1 MLKQLKQKKWLII
14 ITLSIL
20 VLLAATGYFFAKMK
34 SEPVY
39 LTKIDKIMYDKK
51 NRSPKYVLT
60 MPEKKITPKKE
71 NNISQVEKEEV
82 STEVNT
88 TFETGD
94 LNDIVRSI
102 PQLSSLGE
110 APGKTPLHPFE
121 RQEKFTR
128 QEEGLIVPALSP
140 EGKRPWVVYGKKVNV
155 QPNFYKVAV
164 VIKNIGLNPK
174 ETDLIANGLPAEVSL
189 SFSPYTVDAEN
200 QIKKARYLGHE
211 TYMDLL
217 LSSKDFLKSDTGP
230 LAMSIISNID
240 DNIRRMKQTLAV
252 DAPIGGIVI
261 NQGQVDKENKERTE
275 KLLSSVKEMGLL
287 MIDAT
292 GEDGIDIVKID
303 GLARKK
309 ADIIIDENLDQKQV
323 AEQLKNAERIAL
335 EQGQVLI
342 IASSKPASVVTLNKW
357 QKTFSPQLTYEQMR
371 ENNITTID
379 RPFALVPVSAIVV
392 E

>member
-1 MLKQLKQKKWLII
+1 MFKQLKQKKWLII

-20 VLLAATGYFFAKMK
+20 VLLAATGYFFAKIK

-60 MPEKKITPKKE
+60 MPEKKSPQKEENITPE
-71 NNISQVEKEEV
+71 VEKEHSEDV
-82 STEVNT
+82 KTASKSGDVND
-88 TFETGD
+88 F
-94 LNDIVRSI
+94 IRSI
-102 PQLSSLGE
+102 PQLFSLGE

-121 RQEKFTR
+121 RLEKLTKKDGDFV
-128 QEEGLIVPALSP
+128 VPS
-140 EGKRPWVVYGKKVNV
+140 YSSDGKKPWETYGRKINV
-155 QPNFYKVAV
+155 QPNFHKVAV
-164 VIKNIGLNPK
+164 IIKNIGLNQK

-189 SFSPYTVDAEN
+189 SFSPYTIDAEN

-230 LAMSIISNID
+230 MAMSIISSIDENIH
-240 DNIRRMKQTLAV
+240 RMKQTLSV
-252 DAPIGGIVI
+252 NAPLGGIVI
-261 NQGQVDKENKERTE
+261 NSGQVDTENQERTK

-292 GEDGIDIVKID
+292 DEDTISLVNID

-309 ADIIIDENLDQKQV
+309 ADILINENSDQQQV
-323 AEQLKNAERIAL
+323 AEQLKKAEKIAL
-335 EQGQVLI
+335 EQGQVLVV
-342 IASSKPASVVTLNKW
+342 ASPKPASVVTLNKW

-371 ENNITTID
+371 ENNITTIE
-379 RPFALVPVSAIVV
+379 RPFALVPVSAVVV

>member
-1 MLKQLKQKKWLII
+1 MLKQLKQKKWQII
-14 ITLSIL
+14 ITLSIF

-39 LTKIDKIMYDKK
+39 LTKIDRIMYDKK

-60 MPEKKITPKKE
+60 MPEKRAQQKKPSPIE
-71 NNISQVEKEEV
+71 EKQSAEEISTV
-82 STEVNT
+82 SEP
-88 TFETGD
+88 ED
-94 LNDIVRSI
+94 INDIIRAI

-121 RQEKFTR
+121 REEKFTR
-128 QEEGLIVPALSP
+128 QDGDLIVPSLSP
-140 EGKRPWVVYGKKVNV
+140 EGKRPWIAYGRKVNV

-230 LAMSIISNID
+230 LAMSIISSID
-240 DNIRRMKQTLAV
+240 DNIRRMKQTLSV
-252 DAPIGGIVI
+252 NVPLGGVI
-261 NQGQVDKENKERTE
+261 INPGQADKENKERTE
-275 KLLSSVKEMGLL
+275 KLLSSIKEMGLL

-292 GEDGIDIVKID
+292 GEDGIDFVKVD

-309 ADIIIDENLDQKQV
+309 ADILIDENLDQQQISQLLKQ
-323 AEQLKNAERIAL
+323 AEKIAL

-342 IASSKPASVVTLNKW
+342 VASPKPAAVVTLNKW

-371 ENNITTID
+371 ENNITTVE

>member
-39 LTKIDKIMYDKK
+39 LTKIDRIMYDKK

-60 MPEKKITPKKE
+60 MPEKRALQKKPSPIE
-71 NNISQVEKEEV
+71 EKQSAEEV
-82 STEVNT
+82 STVSEP
-88 TFETGD
+88 ED
-94 LNDIVRSI
+94 INDIIRAI

-121 RQEKFTR
+121 REEKFTR
-128 QEEGLIVPALSP
+128 QDGDLIVPSLSP
-140 EGKRPWVVYGKKVNV
+140 EGKRPWIAYGRKVNV

-230 LAMSIISNID
+230 LAMSIISSID
-240 DNIRRMKQTLAV
+240 DNIRRMKQTLSV
-252 DAPIGGIVI
+252 NVPLGGVI
-261 NQGQVDKENKERTE
+261 INPGQADKENKERTE
-275 KLLSSVKEMGLL
+275 KLLSSIKEMGLL

-292 GEDGIDIVKID
+292 GEDGIDFVKID

-309 ADIIIDENLDQKQV
+309 ADILIDENLDQQQISQLLKQ
-323 AEQLKNAERIAL
+323 AEKIAL

-342 IASSKPASVVTLNKW
+342 VASPKPAAVVTLNKW

-371 ENNITTID
+371 ENNITTIE
-379 RPFALVPVSAIVV
+379 RPFAVVPVSAVVV

>member
-39 LTKIDKIMYDKK
+39 LTKIDRIMYDKK

-60 MPEKKITPKKE
+60 MPEKRAQQKKPSPIE
-71 NNISQVEKEEV
+71 EKQSAE
-82 STEVNT
+82 EVNT
-88 TFETGD
+88 VSEPED
-94 LNDIVRSI
+94 INDIIRSI

-121 RQEKFTR
+121 REEKFTR
-128 QEEGLIVPALSP
+128 QDGDLIVPSLSP
-140 EGKRPWVVYGKKVNV
+140 EGKRPWIAYGRKVNV

-200 QIKKARYLGHE
+200 QIKKTRYLGHE

-230 LAMSIISNID
+230 LAMSIISSID
-240 DNIRRMKQTLAV
+240 DNIRRMKQTLSV
-252 DAPIGGIVI
+252 NVPLGGVI
-261 NQGQVDKENKERTE
+261 INPGQADKENKERTE
-275 KLLSSVKEMGLL
+275 KLLSSIKEMGLL

-292 GEDGIDIVKID
+292 GEDGIDFVKVD

-309 ADIIIDENLDQKQV
+309 ADILIDENLDQQQISQLLKQ
-323 AEQLKNAERIAL
+323 AEKIAL

-342 IASSKPASVVTLNKW
+342 VASPKPAAVVTLNKW

-371 ENNITTID
+371 ENNITTVE